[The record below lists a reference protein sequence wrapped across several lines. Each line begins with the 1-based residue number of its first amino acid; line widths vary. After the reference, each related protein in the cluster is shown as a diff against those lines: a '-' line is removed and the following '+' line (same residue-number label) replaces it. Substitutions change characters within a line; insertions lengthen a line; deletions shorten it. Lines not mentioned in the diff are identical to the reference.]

1 MWSVTNY
8 FLLNLAVADILMAT
22 FNCIFS
28 FIYMRDRQTWPPCL
42 TMWSVKRRH
51 LLAHTPWLERTPT
64 TFTKIER
71 CSKVC
76 IPQKSSMTEKV
87 ICPDLAPTISSVLSI
102 LNIDIVKHGWHVWAG
117 SGITAPSTA
126 PWTSSSPCARCRAPC
141 SPCSPSPSTGG
152 GPSCRPYTPGRISPT
167 RSGFIISKESTHL
180 SSLSFQIVSFEL
192 WRLNWP
198 SAKLR

>member
-28 FIYMRDRQTWPPCL
+28 FIYMRDRQTWRPCL
-42 TMWSVKRRH
+42 TMWIVKRRR
-51 LLAHTPWLERTPT
+51 LLAHTPWLERTPKQHFYWKWKEFKSLHYLHKNLHPHKRLLT
-64 TFTKIER
+64 T
-71 CSKVC
+71 S
-76 IPQKSSMTEKV
+76 
-87 ICPDLAPTISSVLSI
+87 LSSVSTP
-102 LNIDIVKHGWHVWAG
+102 NIDIVKHGWNVWAG

-126 PWTSSSPCARCRAPC
+126 PWTSSSPCARCLAPC
-141 SPCSPSPSTGG
+141 SPCSPSPLTGG

-167 RSGFIISKESTHL
+167 QFGFIISKESTHL